1 MNPMFPLDT
10 CFLEVGEVSPQ
21 RGYFALRAQYA
32 APPSAGAWPRPPTV
46 TSSSDAP
53 DPSPGAP
60 IQTFHPPVILARF
73 NGLRARM

>member
-32 APPSAGAWPRPPTV
+32 APPSAGAWPPP
-46 TSSSDAP
+46 P
-53 DPSPGAP
+53 DR
-60 IQTFHPPVILARF
+60 HLK
-73 NGLRARM
+73 L